1 MRKIIPVIIFLLVL
15 FLFQTEALATP
26 AKNSEFSD
34 MDSGHWAYESA
45 KNMVKMGYME
55 KDSKGRFNPGA
66 AIMRGEFAVLIV
78 KVLDLPLI
86 EPETGTFLDIPKSSR
101 YYRYVE
107 TAKYYFTG
115 FRTEK
120 GDYFRPE
127 EHTVRED
134 IAVTLVKALDYDPV
148 ENYSSKLED
157 YEDSELISPN
167 LKAFA
172 ASVIDNGIMVGT
184 VTGGKKMFNPNL
196 ILTRA
201 EAAKLFENVLTREK
215 VTYNEEEKVTYDNSE
230 DITDDTPEPT
240 PAPPGEESYTPRV
253 EIERV
258 PGGLKVKWNKTAD
271 GNFSYYKVVMSKS
284 NASPSYPDDGYA
296 SVISDINETEYIIT
310 PGQAYH
316 GGDIDKV
323 RAEQKYYITV
333 TAVYGHGKYTG
344 NVIREKIQ

>member
-1 MRKIIPVIIFLLVL
+1 MRKIKPFIIFLLVL
-15 FLFQTEALATP
+15 ILFQVKAFATP
-26 AKNSEFSD
+26 VKNSEFSD

-45 KNMVKMGYME
+45 KNMVNMGFMS

-66 AIMRGEFAVLIV
+66 AITREEFAVLIV
-78 KVLDLPLI
+78 KVLDLSLK
-86 EPETGTFLDIPKSSR
+86 EPATETFLDITKNSR
-101 YYRYVE
+101 NYRYVE

-115 FRTEK
+115 FRTEN

-134 IAVTLVKALDYDPV
+134 IAVTLAKALDYDPV
-148 ENYSSKLED
+148 ANYSAILDD
-157 YEDSELISPN
+157 YEDSKLISPN
-167 LKAFA
+167 LKSFV

-184 VTGGKKMFNPNL
+184 VIGGKKMFNPNL

-201 EAAKLFENVLTREK
+201 EAAKLFENVIIREK
-215 VTYNEEEKVTYDNSE
+215 VTYDEEEKVTYDE
-230 DITDDTPEPT
+230 DNTDDTPEPT
-240 PAPPGEESYTPRV
+240 PAPPDEKSYTPQV

-258 PGGLKVKWNKTAD
+258 SGGLKVRWNKTAN

-284 NASPSYPDDGYA
+284 NASPSYPDDGYIA
-296 SVISDINETEYIIT
+296 VISDINTTEYIIT
-310 PGQAYH
+310 PGRAYH

>member
-1 MRKIIPVIIFLLVL
+1 MRKIIPVIIFVLVL
-15 FLFQTEALATP
+15 TLFQIEALATS

-34 MDSGHWAYESA
+34 MDPGHWAYESA
-45 KNMVKMGYME
+45 KNMVKLGFMS

-66 AIMRGEFAVLIV
+66 AITREEFAVLIV
-78 KVLDLPLI
+78 KVLDLPLK
-86 EPETGTFLDIPKSSR
+86 EPATETFLDIPKNSR

-134 IAVTLVKALDYDPV
+134 IAVTLVKALNYEPV
-148 ENYSSKLED
+148 KNYSAILKD
-157 YEDSELISPN
+157 YSDSEKISPN
-167 LKAFA
+167 LKPFI
-172 ASVIDNGIMVGT
+172 ASVIDNNIMVGT

-201 EAAKLFENVLTREK
+201 EAAKLFENVINREK
-215 VTYNEEEKVTYDNSE
+215 VTYDEEEKVTYDE
-230 DITDDTPEPT
+230 DSTDDTPEPT
-240 PAPPGEESYTPRV
+240 PAPPDEESYTPQV
-253 EIERV
+253 KIERV
-258 PGGLKVKWNKTAD
+258 SGGLKVKWNKTAD
-271 GNFSYYKVVMSKS
+271 GKFSYYKVVMSKS
-284 NASPSYPDDGYA
+284 NASPSYPDDGYVA
-296 SVISDINETEYIIT
+296 VISDINKTEYIIT
-310 PGQAYH
+310 PGRAYH

-333 TAVYGHGKYTG
+333 TAVYSHGKYTG